1 MTSSPRPYPRPYPRP
16 LLGFVAAVLAGL
28 VLLAVPAGLVGWRL
42 MVLDDR
48 AGAQAL
54 ETARSEAE
62 ALGTVVRAVEGARGL
77 GRQIRFAPAGDAGD
91 AARRRAALV
100 LRVLTGDPAW
110 RADLPASFGVALDE
124 ARAAADRLTLM
135 RDTRSPWP
143 ILIADRLRA
152 LSLFADDPG
161 QDSATPRAR
170 ALGRLHQTLSLAA
183 RSDAPA
189 LAFLER
195 EARRQAARAIALPGL
210 PIGLER
216 PAPPGSG
223 LTVHAVI
230 AAALEIP
237 EARRS
242 ALADEARADRL
253 WREADDALARAA
265 DIAQTTAVARLSG
278 LGLTADAAWRRLRD
292 ALIAS
297 LLAAL
302 ALAAGGGALV
312 ATAYVRPLSRLG
324 RRAADLG
331 FGGGR
336 KGPSLDAAWTAL
348 ENAVSVAGGAP
359 ARDLGPTVAALRRDA
374 TTLRMALLG
383 AASEAAAGRAL
394 AATAPVLA
402 RTLAEDPGTAR
413 DVLSALRRLAAAAD
427 DTPHA
432 PLDRIL
438 TDVLA
443 VLDQQVR
450 HRGLDLM
457 LACPPN
463 LWIDAPP
470 AVLAAVVCYVV
481 EAAVLRAE
489 DHGADPDRPVAVSV
503 TVEVEGTDRLR
514 LVIDDDGPPA
524 SPAAAGLLPGI
535 DDGGGPA
542 DPAARLAQALREE
555 PDAAALLLADGLA
568 RAGLGAPLAVAPR
581 RASGPRTTLTIRPL
595 TPG

>member
-1 MTSSPRPYPRPYPRP
+1 MTSSASSHPRPRPRP
-16 LLGFVAAVLAGL
+16 LLGLVAAVLAGL
-28 VLLAVPAGLVGWRL
+28 VLLAVPATLAGWRL
-42 MVLDDR
+42 LALDAR
-48 AGAQAL
+48 AGAETL
-54 ETARSEAE
+54 EAARADAE
-62 ALGTVVRAVEGARGL
+62 TLGTVARAVEGARGL
-77 GRQIRFAPAGDAGD
+77 GRQIRFAPAGAAGA
-91 AARRRAALV
+91 AARQRAALL
-100 LRVLTGDPAW
+100 LRVLSEDPAW
-110 RADLPASFGVALDE
+110 RADLPASFGAALDQ
-124 ARAAADRLTLM
+124 ARAAADLLTQQ
-135 RDTRSPWP
+135 RDTQSPWP
-143 ILIADRLRA
+143 TLIADRLRA

-183 RSDAPA
+183 RSGAPA
-189 LAFLER
+189 LGFLER
-195 EARRQAARAIALPGL
+195 EARRQAARAIAAPGL

-230 AAALEIP
+230 AAALDIP

-242 ALADEARADRL
+242 ALANEARADRL

-278 LGLTADAAWRRLRD
+278 LSLTADAAWRRLRD
-292 ALIAS
+292 ALLAS
-297 LLAAL
+297 LLAVL

-312 ATAYVRPLSRLG
+312 ATAYARPLSRLG

-331 FGGGR
+331 LGRTRGGPTR
-336 KGPSLDAAWTAL
+336 DVAWTAL
-348 ENAVSVAGGAP
+348 ENAVAVAGDTS
-359 ARDLGPTVAALRRDA
+359 ARDQGAIEAALRRDA
-374 TTLRMALLG
+374 ATLRLALLG

-402 RTLAEDPGTAR
+402 RTLADDPETAR
-413 DVLSALRRLAAAAD
+413 DVLSALRRLAAGAD

-450 HRGLDLM
+450 HRGLDLT
-457 LACPPN
+457 LTCPPN
-463 LWIDAPP
+463 LWIDAPS

-489 DHGADPDRPVAVSV
+489 DHGAGSSRPVAVSV
-503 TVEVEGTDRLR
+503 TVEVEGSDRLR

-568 RAGLGAPLAVAPR
+568 RAGLGTPLAVTAR
-581 RASGPRTTLTIRPL
+581 HSSGPRTILTVRPL